1 VKMVEVLELRQ
12 GLGEVARLP
21 LAVKVAYR
29 LAKVVEHVES
39 EAKRYEKLRQAI
51 FEKRGTRVADRLTIP
66 PAAVEAHV
74 AELNELLML
83 ESELAVEPCVSIE
96 DLGDAKVS
104 AAALAQI
111 RPLIRDPEK

>member
-1 VKMVEVLELRQ
+1 MVEVLELRQ

-21 LAVKVAYR
+21 LPVKVAYR

-51 FEKRGTRVADRLTIP
+51 FEKRGTRDGDRLTIP
-66 PAAVEAHV
+66 PEAVEAHV

-96 DLGDAKVS
+96 DLGDARVS

-111 RPLIRDPEK
+111 RPLIREPEK